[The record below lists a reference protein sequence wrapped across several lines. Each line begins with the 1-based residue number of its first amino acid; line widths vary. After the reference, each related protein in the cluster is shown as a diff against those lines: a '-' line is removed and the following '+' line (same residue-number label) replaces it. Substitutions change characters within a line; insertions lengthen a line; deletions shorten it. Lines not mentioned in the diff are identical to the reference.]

1 MKDERSRSLRGKAM
15 TTLGRDKSALL
26 VIDVQNQ
33 VVEGA
38 YNKDQV
44 ISNINSAVMKARAA
58 GVPVVWVQHSD
69 DWMAIGSDDWQIVP
83 ELLPAEGEA
92 KVGKLYRNSFE
103 ATDLESV
110 LERLEVGH
118 VYVCGAQTNNCVRF
132 TSHGALDRG
141 YDVTLLKDAHT
152 TTDYTSGGAVV
163 PAEVLV
169 RDLNASFSE
178 EELPGRLAN
187 AVTVSE
193 LFA

>member
-44 ISNINSAVMKARAA
+44 ISNINSAVVKARAA

-83 ELLPAEGEA
+83 ELQPAEGEA

-178 EELPGRLAN
+178 EELPGRLAK

-193 LFA
+193 VFA

>member
-15 TTLGRDKSALL
+15 TTLGREKSALL

-44 ISNINSAVMKARAA
+44 ISNINSAVVKARAV

-178 EELPGRLAN
+178 EELPGRSAN

>member
-1 MKDERSRSLRGKAM
+1 M
-15 TTLGRDKSALL
+15 TTLGRTKSALL

-33 VVEGA
+33 VVDGA

-44 ISNINSAVMKARAA
+44 VAQINTAVGKARAA

-69 DWMAIGSDDWQIVP
+69 EWMPIGSDDWQIVP
-83 ELLPAEGEA
+83 ALQPVEGEA

-110 LERLEVGH
+110 LKGLDVGH

-141 YDVTLLKDAHT
+141 YNVTLIKDAHT

-178 EELPGRLAN
+178 EELPGRSAN
-187 AVTVSE
+187 AVTASE
-193 LFA
+193 LFN

>member
-1 MKDERSRSLRGKAM
+1 M
-15 TTLGRDKSALL
+15 TTLGRTKSALL

-33 VVEGA
+33 VVDGA

-44 ISNINSAVMKARAA
+44 VANINIAVGKARSA

-69 DWMAIGSDDWQIVP
+69 EWMPIGSDDWQIVP
-83 ELLPAEGEA
+83 ELTPAEGEA
-92 KVGKLYRNSFE
+92 RVGKLYRNSFE

-110 LERLEVGH
+110 LKGLDVGH
-118 VYVCGAQTNNCVRF
+118 VYVSGAQTNNCVRF

-141 YDVTLLKDAHT
+141 YDVTLIKDAHT

-178 EELPGRLAN
+178 EVLPGRSAN
-187 AVTVSE
+187 AVTVADI
-193 LFA
+193 FN

>member
-1 MKDERSRSLRGKAM
+1 M
-15 TTLGRDKSALL
+15 TTLGRTKSALL

-33 VVEGA
+33 VVDGA

-44 ISNINSAVMKARAA
+44 VANINIAVDKARAA

-69 DWMAIGSDDWQIVP
+69 EWMPIGSDDWQIVS
-83 ELLPAEGEA
+83 ELNPAEGEA

-110 LERLEVGH
+110 LTKLDVGH
-118 VYVCGAQTNNCVRF
+118 VYVSGAQTNNCVRF

-141 YDVTLLKDAHT
+141 YDVTLIKDAHT
-152 TTDYTSGGAVV
+152 TTDYTFGDQVV

-178 EELPGRLAN
+178 EVLPGRSAN
-187 AVTVSE
+187 AVTVADI
-193 LFA
+193 FN

>member
-1 MKDERSRSLRGKAM
+1 M
-15 TTLGRDKSALL
+15 TTLGREKSALL

-83 ELLPAEGEA
+83 EL
-92 KVGKLYRNSFE
+92 
-103 ATDLESV
+103 
-110 LERLEVGH
+110 
-118 VYVCGAQTNNCVRF
+118 Q
-132 TSHGALDRG
+132 
-141 YDVTLLKDAHT
+141 
-152 TTDYTSGGAVV
+152 

-178 EELPGRLAN
+178 EDLPGRLAN

-193 LFA
+193 VFA

>member
-1 MKDERSRSLRGKAM
+1 M
-15 TTLGRDKSALL
+15 TTLGRDNSALL

-44 ISNINSAVMKARAA
+44 ISNINSAVVKARAA

-83 ELLPAEGEA
+83 ELQPAEGEA

-169 RDLNASFSE
+169 RDLHASFSE

-193 LFA
+193 IFN

>member
-1 MKDERSRSLRGKAM
+1 M
-15 TTLGRDKSALL
+15 TTLGRSKSALL
-26 VIDVQNQ
+26 VIDLQNQ

-44 ISNINSAVMKARAA
+44 VANINSAVVKARAA

-69 DWMAIGSDDWQIVP
+69 EWMTIGSDDWQIVP
-83 ELLPAEGEA
+83 ELQPVEGEA

-110 LERLEVGH
+110 LKGLDVGH
-118 VYVCGAQTNNCVRF
+118 VFVCGAQTNNCVRF

-141 YDVTLLKDAHT
+141 YNVTLIKDAHT

-178 EELPGRLAN
+178 EELPGRSAN

-193 LFA
+193 LFSN

>member
-44 ISNINSAVMKARAA
+44 ISNINSAVVKARAA

-83 ELLPAEGEA
+83 ELQPAEGEA

-178 EELPGRLAN
+178 EELPGRSAK
-187 AVTVSE
+187 AATVSE
-193 LFA
+193 VFA

>member
-1 MKDERSRSLRGKAM
+1 MKDERSRFLRGEAL

-44 ISNINSAVMKARAA
+44 ISNINSAVVKARAA